1 MNNKEVDS
9 PTLLHPMFTMVFMFV
24 TQISIGMLAF
34 QKYVYRES
42 EHDAW
47 ISVIV
52 AGLCAH
58 AVLFLILKTLKRYQ
72 YQDLFQIHVRI
83 FGKWFG
89 GACSLIII
97 CYWFSVSVYI
107 LRNYIEVLHIWI
119 FAEVPAGVFTAL
131 FFMLIMYALSG
142 GLRVIG
148 IVSLVNLMLVGW
160 MAALLYL
167 PIRQAEWKLQLL
179 PIMEAGMGDIMMGS
193 LAMGATLGGFE
204 VVYYVSHRMK
214 QPHRIST
221 YAQLGLLFVNL
232 LYVIVMLVSIGYYSE
247 DQILNNSWGTLS
259 LFKIVQFA
267 FLERLEFVLI
277 MLWLLIIVANLLV
290 NYWIMTQGL
299 HRVFNVKRKYAC
311 IVIMVMALI
320 CNMLLKTGDQLA
332 VVSVLVG
339 KLAVLFS
346 FAYPIFIFIVAYIV
360 DYVRTK
366 GKEA

>member
-1 MNNKEVDS
+1 MSKKEVES
-9 PTLLHPMFTMVFMFV
+9 QTLLHPMFTMVFMFV

-34 QKYVYRES
+34 QKYVYDKS

-52 AGLCAH
+52 AGLIAH
-58 AVLFLILKTLKRYQ
+58 GVLFLILKTLKRYQ
-72 YQDLFQIHVRI
+72 YQDLFHIHERL

-89 GACSLIII
+89 GACSLILV

-119 FAEVPAGVFTAL
+119 FAEVPTWVFTTL
-131 FFMLIMYALSG
+131 FFALIMYALSG

-148 IVSLVNLMLVGW
+148 VVALVNLLLVGW
-160 MAALLYL
+160 MAALLYI
-167 PIRQAEWKLQLL
+167 PISQAEWKLQLL
-179 PIMEAGMGDIMMGS
+179 PIMEAGLGDIMLGS
-193 LAMGATLGGFE
+193 LAMGATIGGFE

-221 YAQLGLLFVNL
+221 YAQLALLFVNM

-247 DQILNNSWGTLS
+247 RQILNNSWGTLS
-259 LFKIVQFA
+259 LFKIVKFA

-299 HRVFNVKRKYAC
+299 HRVFHVKRKYAC
-311 IVIMVMALI
+311 VGIMLIALI
-320 CNMLLKTGDQLA
+320 CNILLQTGDQLA
-332 VVSVLVG
+332 VVSVFVG
-339 KLAVLFS
+339 RLSILFS
-346 FAYPIFIFIVAYIV
+346 FAYPIVIYIVAHIVEYI
-360 DYVRTK
+360 RSRA
-366 GKEA
+366 KEA